1 METEAGS
8 AIRTDRSVSEKTAA
22 ERSFQIVLYGGLAL
36 FALLCVIPLILVI
49 SSSLTEE
56 KNLAQYGYRLWPK
69 EFSLSAYAYVFKN
82 GEQLLTSYGVT
93 ALVTAVGTLLGLLVC
108 SLLAY
113 PMSRKD
119 FRFRNGLSFYV
130 FFTMLFNG
138 GLVPTYIVVTQ
149 FLHLKDTIWAL
160 ILAHTV
166 SAFYVLLLKTFF
178 ATIPDS
184 LVESAK
190 LEGAGEFRIFFGIA
204 APLAKPALAT
214 VGLFF
219 TLIYWNDW
227 FQALLY
233 IDDRDLLPLQYLL
246 VMLMTSIEFMDLN
259 PNATSGMEMVP
270 TETVRMAM
278 AVLAV
283 GPMSLV
289 YLYFQKFFVRGL
301 TVGAVKS

>member
-1 METEAGS
+1 MQ
-8 AIRTDRSVSEKTAA
+8 TDATHLIQLNRTAA
-22 ERSFQIVLYGGLAL
+22 AHSAKERLFHFFLYGGLSL
-36 FALLCVIPLILVI
+36 FALFCLLPLALVVT
-49 SSSLTEE
+49 SSLTEE
-56 KNLAQYGYRLWPK
+56 TTLAKYGYSLWPK
-69 EFSLSAYAYVFKN
+69 ELSLSAYTYVFRN
-82 GEQLLTSYGVT
+82 GEQLLASYGVT
-93 ALVTAVGTLLGLLVC
+93 ALITVLGTLIGLLVC

-119 FRFRNGLSFYV
+119 FRLRNPLSFYV

-138 GLVPTYIVVTQ
+138 GLVPTYIIVTQ
-149 FLHLKDTIWAL
+149 FLHLKDTLWVL
-160 ILAHTV
+160 IFTHTV
-166 SAFYVLLLKTFF
+166 NAFYVLLLRTFF

-184 LVESAK
+184 LIESAK
-190 LEGAGEFRIFFGIA
+190 LEGAGEFRIFFQIV
-204 APLAKPALAT
+204 APLATPALAT

-233 IDDRDLLPLQYLL
+233 IDNRSLLPLQYLL

-270 TETVRMAM
+270 TESVRMAM

-283 GPMSLV
+283 GPMSV
-289 YLYFQKFFVRGL
+289 IYLFFQKFFVRGL

>member
-1 METEAGS
+1 MHSESRAVTRADS
-8 AIRTDRSVSEKTAA
+8 SVNVKSVKEQL
-22 ERSFQIVLYGGLAL
+22 FHFFLYGGLSI
-36 FALLCVIPLILVI
+36 FALLCLIPLVLVI

-56 KNLAQYGYRLWPK
+56 KNLAKYGYSLWPK
-69 EFSLSAYAYVFKN
+69 EFSLSAYSYVFKN
-82 GEQLLTSYGVT
+82 GDQLLTSYGVT
-93 ALVTAVGTLLGLLVC
+93 GLVTLAGTLLGLLVC

-119 FRFRNGLSFYV
+119 FKLRNHLSFYV

-149 FLHLKDTIWAL
+149 FLHLKDTIWVL

-184 LVESAK
+184 LIESAK
-190 LEGAGEFRIFFGIA
+190 LEGAGEFRIFFQIV

-214 VGLFF
+214 IGLFL
-219 TLIYWNDW
+219 TLVYWNDW

-233 IDDRDLLPLQYLL
+233 IDDRELLPLQYLL
-246 VMLMTSIEFMDLN
+246 VMLMTSIEFMDMN

-283 GPMSLV
+283 GPMSIV
-289 YLYFQKFFVRGL
+289 YLFFQKFFVRGL

>member
-1 METEAGS
+1 MQTEAGTIIHS
-8 AIRTDRSVSEKTAA
+8 DRSIYEKSIK
-22 ERSFQIVLYGGLAL
+22 EQLFHWCLYGGLGI
-36 FALLCVIPLILVI
+36 FALLCLLPLVLVVT
-49 SSSLTEE
+49 SSLTEE
-56 KNLAQYGYRLWPK
+56 KTLAQYGYSLWPR
-69 EFSLSAYAYVFKN
+69 ELSLTAYTYVFRN

-93 ALVTAVGTLLGLLVC
+93 ALVTIAGTILGLLLC

-113 PMSRKD
+113 PMSRRD
-119 FRFRNGLSFYV
+119 FRLRNYLAFYV

-149 FLHLKDTIWAL
+149 FLHLKDTIWVL
-160 ILAHTV
+160 ILTHAV
-166 SAFYVLLLKTFF
+166 SAFYVLLLRTFF

-184 LVESAK
+184 LIESAK
-190 LEGAGEFRIFFGIA
+190 LEGAGEFRIFFQII

-233 IDDRDLLPLQYLL
+233 IDNRDLLPLQYLL
-246 VMLMTSIEFMDLN
+246 VMLMTSIEFMDMN

-283 GPMSLV
+283 GPMSV
-289 YLYFQKFFVRGL
+289 IYLYFQKFFVRGL